1 MFKHPKII
9 ILKPLLMKQK
19 FLCNNETLFIWYK
32 NYIMK
37 KIFLALLVS
46 LYLITAHAQ
55 TNDNTIK
62 QRTVNVNG
70 HSELEITPDEIYVDI
85 QLQEYNKKNG
95 DKVDIETIRN
105 QFLEAVKNMNIADTD
120 VVIQGYSGW
129 DGNYWWYQKN
139 KKKNPDMKAGITYEV
154 KLKTVD
160 EMDKLV
166 DKLDDEATQNFNIS
180 RTSHSNLDSI
190 KKQLK
195 MQAVKNA
202 KEEAVYLASALGDN
216 VGNALTINDPN
227 ESSDYPQP
235 MTFAIRSKAAGI
247 AADQEAAPM
256 NVDFKK
262 IKIEMNVNVI
272 FELK

>member
-1 MFKHPKII
+1 
-9 ILKPLLMKQK
+9 
-19 FLCNNETLFIWYK
+19 
-32 NYIMK
+32 MK
-37 KIFLALLVS
+37 KIILALSASFCL
-46 LYLITAHAQ
+46 LMAHAQ

-70 HSELEITPDEIYVDI
+70 HSEIEITPDEIYVSI
-85 QLQEYNKKNG
+85 ELREYTKKNG
-95 DKVDIETIRN
+95 TKIDIETIKN
-105 QFLEAVKNMNIADTD
+105 QFLNAVKSLNIADSN
-120 VVIQGYSGW
+120 VVVQGYSGW
-129 DGNYWWYQKN
+129 DGSYWWYQKN
-139 KKKNPDMKAGITYEV
+139 KKKNPDMKAGITYQV
-154 KLKTVD
+154 KVKTVD

-166 DKLDDEATQNFNIS
+166 DKLDDEATQNFYIN
-180 RTSHSNLDSI
+180 RTSHSNIDAI

-202 KEEAVYLASALGDN
+202 KEEAIALASALGDN

-227 ESSDYPQP
+227 ESSNYPQP
-235 MTFAIRSKAAGI
+235 VAYALRGKVAGI
-247 AADQEAAPM
+247 AVDQEAAPM

>member
-1 MFKHPKII
+1 
-9 ILKPLLMKQK
+9 
-19 FLCNNETLFIWYK
+19 
-32 NYIMK
+32 MK
-37 KIFLALLVS
+37 KIILALSASFCL
-46 LYLITAHAQ
+46 LIANAQ
-55 TNDNTIK
+55 VFDNTIK

-70 HSELEITPDEIYVDI
+70 HSEIEITPDEVYVDI
-85 QLQEYNKKNG
+85 ELREYTLKNG
-95 DKVDIETIRN
+95 NKTDIETIRN
-105 QFLEAVKNMNIADTD
+105 QFLLAVKSMNVADTD
-120 VVIQGYSGW
+120 VVVQGYSGW

-154 KLKTVD
+154 KLKSVD
-160 EMDKLV
+160 DMDKLV
-166 DKLDDEATQNFNIS
+166 DKLDDQATQNFYIS
-180 RTSHSNLDSI
+180 RTSHSNMDSI

-202 KEEAVYLASALGDN
+202 KAEAVYLASALNDS

-227 ESSDYPQP
+227 ESSNYPQP
-235 MTFAIRSKAAGI
+235 MAGYALRSKSNGI
-247 AADQEAAPM
+247 LDQAESAPM

>member
-1 MFKHPKII
+1 
-9 ILKPLLMKQK
+9 
-19 FLCNNETLFIWYK
+19 
-32 NYIMK
+32 MK
-37 KIFLALLVS
+37 KIILALSAS
-46 LYLITAHAQ
+46 LCLIIANAQ
-55 TNDNTIK
+55 TVDNTIK
-62 QRTVNVNG
+62 QRTINVNG
-70 HSELEITPDEIYVDI
+70 HSEMQITPDEIYVNI
-85 QLQEYNKKNG
+85 ELREYNKKNG

-105 QFLEAVKNMNIADTD
+105 RFLTAVKSMNIADTD
-120 VVIQGYSGW
+120 VVVQGYSGW

-160 EMDKLV
+160 DMDKLV
-166 DKLDDEATQNFNIS
+166 DKLDDEATQNFYIS
-180 RTSHSNLDSI
+180 RTSHSNMDEI

-195 MQAVKNA
+195 IKALKNA
-202 KEEAVYLASALGDN
+202 KEEAIYLASAFDDN

-235 MTFAIRSKAAGI
+235 RVAYALQSKVAGI
-247 AADQEAAPM
+247 ADQESAPM

>member
-1 MFKHPKII
+1 MQNLSKL
-9 ILKPLLMKQK
+9 ILK
-19 FLCNNETLFIWYK
+19 EIIT
-32 NYIMK
+32 MK
-37 KIFLALLVS
+37 KTILALFAVLC
-46 LYLITAHAQ
+46 LMIAHAQ
-55 TNDNTIK
+55 TTDNTIK
-62 QRTVNVNG
+62 QRTINVNG

-85 QLQEYNKKNG
+85 ELREYNKKNG

-105 QFLEAVKNMNIADTD
+105 QFLEAVKSMNVADTD
-120 VVIQGYSGW
+120 VVVQSYSGW

-139 KKKNPDMKAGITYEV
+139 KKKNPDLKAGITYEV
-154 KLKTVD
+154 KLKSVD
-160 EMDKLV
+160 DMDKLV
-166 DKLDDEATQNFNIS
+166 DKLDDEATQNFNVS
-180 RTSHSNLDSI
+180 RTSHSKLDSI

-216 VGNALTINDPN
+216 VGDALTINDPN

-235 MTFAIRSKAAGI
+235 RVMYALQSKVAGI
-247 AADQEAAPM
+247 ATDQAAAPM